1 MTNSVLGV
9 VVPSAFSNE
18 KLNGLLEDTL
28 LEATAIMAD
37 AVANTEDIT
46 LKQSVY
52 VAYVAL
58 LRRHY
63 IGDFCEGFFWDS
75 CDMNPDWLL

>member
-1 MTNSVLGV
+1 MYM
-9 VVPSAFSNE
+9 E
-18 KLNGLLEDTL
+18 KYLTRNNMMN
-28 LEATAIMAD
+28 MAD